1 VSVDGVLKADEQ
13 GLGDHLGVPE
23 QVVVELGSI
32 CKQRDTLRV
41 SLYTKAGLVYIS
53 KRPHI
58 PSNKSKL

>member
-1 VSVDGVLKADEQ
+1 MSVDGVLKADEQ

-41 SLYTKAGLVYIS
+41 SLYTKGWLSIHFETPTYP
-53 KRPHI
+53 KQQE
-58 PSNKSKL
+58 